1 MSATTDSRRSMTEN
15 ILYISVINAFFWSL
29 ALIVSLTH
37 LPGTAC
43 FERLLPG
50 RVAFGEHGGQCAER
64 WPLQLEHR
72 ALRPH
77 RPVLP

>member
-1 MSATTDSRRSMTEN
+1 MSATTDSRRSSTEN

-43 FERLLPG
+43 FERLLPVLVG
-50 RVAFGEHGGQCAER
+50 GTFVAGVAVVVAWKQRGQ
-64 WPLQLEHR
+64 
-72 ALRPH
+72 
-77 RPVLP
+77 